1 MTAIYL
7 YALCDADETIRYIGA
22 SANPKKR
29 LREHYSRPYSA
40 NYAMSRWLRT
50 IKRTEITMLILGV
63 YDETTIVDAEQ
74 EEIARQRARLGS
86 ILLNDP
92 VYSSRYRYQSTLR
105 P

>member
-1 MTAIYL
+1 
-7 YALCDADETIRYIGA
+7 
-22 SANPKKR
+22 
-29 LREHYSRPYSA
+29 
-40 NYAMSRWLRT
+40 
-50 IKRTEITMLILGV
+50 MLILGV

-92 VYSSRYRYQSTLR
+92 VYSSRYRYQSTLW